1 MNKVLVAVVILS
13 AIASFLL
20 YVAINALV
28 PRYEDYF
35 PSGGICFHKPQE
47 IAGHDIWLKPA
58 NGI

>member
-28 PRYEDYF
+28 PKYDDF
-35 PSGGICFHKPQE
+35 PGGGICFHKPQE
-47 IAGHDIWLKPA
+47 IVGHDIWLKPA